1 MEKISQFILVWMKRH
16 SSKILEGD
24 KKETKKKQKLTLVA
38 AHKTRLIRALGRMKR
53 CSL

>member
-1 MEKISQFILVWMKRH
+1 MGKIRQFILVWMKRY
-16 SSKILEGD
+16 SSKVLEGD

-38 AHKTRLIRALGRMKR
+38 AHKTRLMRTLGRKKR